1 MRPIRFLIITILSF
15 VTILNEAFF
24 KRLISLLLCGILG
37 FNSTACYGFWQT
49 STSPAQAS
57 QPLESPPPTQPNP
70 TIAQIPRV
78 RQQNQPT
85 TVQPSESTIYP
96 SIDSSLDNSRD
107 SSSRQAQPSAGGTA
121 LFSKSFKRISDDTAE
136 LRLINSDGC
145 NFITTFKRT
154 QEGTYRE
161 SIQFVPK
168 NIEVCQLE
176 PFTAD
181 IAPDGNKLELQL
193 ENSGESLEGV

>member
-78 RQQNQPT
+78 RQQNQESSNASSPT
-85 TVQPSESTIYP
+85 PA
-96 SIDSSLDNSRD
+96 NSGMPTRFNSVE
-107 SSSRQAQPSAGGTA
+107 SSSKDVIVAKGDVLILSPYSFEKFPGLGKHDLKDGVTNNLKAKLGEEKGIRTGYRQGLQPNCI
-121 LFSKSFKRISDDTAE
+121 R
-136 LRLINSDGC
+136 
-145 NFITTFKRT
+145 
-154 QEGTYRE
+154 
-161 SIQFVPK
+161 
-168 NIEVCQLE
+168 
-176 PFTAD
+176 
-181 IAPDGNKLELQL
+181 
-193 ENSGESLEGV
+193 